1 MITELE
7 KYLTQVASDKSKHTL
22 TSYQSALTRFCKDMN
37 IVSASQI
44 SSLTSANIQ
53 DYLYALKD
61 SGLSS
66 SSVNAHARILIAF
79 FNWLKDNG
87 VENDLHAKKFKES
100 KTIKDVPTPEEVKAM
115 IANTNSLSKKFLIAL
130 MAFTG
135 MRREEITN
143 IKLSDIS
150 GCFITV
156 HGKGRKERKLPLHED
171 VCKLLNNYLAKRDAE
186 FEYLFYSRKSFAGQ
200 GDGQPHQITAKY
212 VITAVRHA
220 MLSAGIAPERIAK
233 MGAHSMRRFFAVY
246 LAKNNASLTK
256 IQLLMGHESATT
268 TAIYLKSAGAEI
280 AEDEI
285 KALPSLM

>member
-7 KYLTQVASDKSKHTL
+7 KYLKQVASDKSKHTL
-22 TSYQSALTRFCKDMN
+22 TSYQSALTRFCKDMK
-37 IVSASQI
+37 IESASQI

-53 DYLYALKD
+53 DYLYTLKD
-61 SGLSS
+61 GGLNP
-66 SSVNAHARILIAF
+66 SSVNAHARVLIAF

-87 VENDLHAKKFKES
+87 VENDLHAKKLKES
-100 KTIKDVPTPEEVKAM
+100 KTIKDVPSPEEVRAM
-115 IANTNSLSKKFLIAL
+115 IANTSGMKKLLIAL
-130 MAFTG
+130 LAFTG
-135 MRREEITN
+135 ARREEVTN

-150 GCFITV
+150 GCFVTL
-156 HGKGRKERKLPLHED
+156 HGKGRKERRIALHD
-171 VCKLLNNYLAKRDAE
+171 DLCKLLNACLAKRDADI
-186 FEYLFYSRKSFAGQ
+186 EYLFYSRRSFAGQ

-233 MGAHSMRRFFAVY
+233 MGAHSLRRFFSVY
-246 LAKNNASLTK
+246 LLRNNVSIGK
-256 IQLLMGHESATT
+256 IQLLLGHSSPTT
-268 TAIYLKSAGAEI
+268 TAIYLQSAGAEI